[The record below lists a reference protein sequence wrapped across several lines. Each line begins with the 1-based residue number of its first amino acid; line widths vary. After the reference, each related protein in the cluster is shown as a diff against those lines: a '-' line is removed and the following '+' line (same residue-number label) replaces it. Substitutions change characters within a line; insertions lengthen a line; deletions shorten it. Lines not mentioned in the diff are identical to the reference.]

1 MQNKTAASYFPCNY
15 CLRRFSEMF
24 SHSLLIRVFSPS
36 GKYLDD
42 IYQILIMSSEGPDL
56 QVLKG
61 LKLNIMCTD
70 SSVKS
75 HMYAKYRR
83 EIQQNYRSLLLTFLK
98 TLLNHWT
105 RSGPLVFLFLSSLY
119 TLFHSHVNIQ

>member
-1 MQNKTAASYFPCNY
+1 MQIKTAASYFSYNN
-15 CLRRFSEMF
+15 CLRRFSELF
-24 SHSLLIRVFSPS
+24 SHSLLIRVFSSS

-42 IYQILIMSSEGPDL
+42 IYQILIMSNEGPDL

-83 EIQQNYRSLLLTFLK
+83 EIQQNYRSLLLTFSK
-98 TLLNHWT
+98 T
-105 RSGPLVFLFLSSLY
+105 SEPLDLVWSPCLSFS
-119 TLFHSHVNIQ
+119 

>member
-1 MQNKTAASYFPCNY
+1 MQIKAAASSFSCNY

-42 IYQILIMSSEGPDL
+42 IYQILIMSNEGPDL

-61 LKLNIMCTD
+61 LKLNIMYTN
-70 SSVKS
+70 SSVKI
-75 HMYAKYRR
+75 HMYAKYQR
-83 EIQQNYRSLLLTFLK
+83 EMQQNYRSLLLTFSK
-98 TLLNHWT
+98 TLLNHRT
-105 RSGPLVFLFLSSLY
+105 LSDPLVFLFLSSLY